1 MRTRARY
8 NWVGNR
14 ILAEDMASLYAM
26 KQSTRRPIT
35 VLVAE
40 AVSEYIK
47 ARGRKSP
54 AHENKARR
62 E

>member
-1 MRTRARY
+1 MRARY

-14 ILAEDMASLYAM
+14 ILAEDMASLYKM

-47 ARGRKSP
+47 ARGCKSP
-54 AHENKARR
+54 ANEIMARR

>member
-14 ILAEDMASLYAM
+14 IAQDDMASLYAM

-40 AVSEYIK
+40 TVSEYIK
-47 ARGRKSP
+47 ARGCKSP
-54 AHENKARR
+54 AHENQLRK

>member
-1 MRTRARY
+1 MRARARY

-47 ARGRKSP
+47 ARGCKSP
-54 AHENKARR
+54 AHENKAKR

>member
-1 MRTRARY
+1 MRARARY

-14 ILAEDMASLYAM
+14 IAQTDMASLYAM

-47 ARGRKSP
+47 ARGCKSP

>member
-1 MRTRARY
+1 MRARY

-14 ILAEDMASLYAM
+14 IAQTDMASLYAM

-47 ARGRKSP
+47 AKGCKSP
-54 AHENKARR
+54 ANEIKARR

>member
-1 MRTRARY
+1 MRARARY

-26 KQSTRRPIT
+26 KQSTRHSIT

-47 ARGRKSP
+47 ARGCKSP
-54 AHENKARR
+54 ANEVKGRR

>member
-1 MRTRARY
+1 MRARARY

-47 ARGRKSP
+47 ARGCKSP
-54 AHENKARR
+54 AHENKAQR

>member
-1 MRTRARY
+1 MRARARY

-14 ILAEDMASLYAM
+14 ITETDMASLYAM

-47 ARGRKSP
+47 ARGCKSP
-54 AHENKARR
+54 AHENKVRR

>member
-1 MRTRARY
+1 MRAKY

-14 ILAEDMASLYAM
+14 ILAEDMASLYKM
-26 KQSTRRPIT
+26 KHSTRRPIT

-47 ARGRKSP
+47 ARGCKSP
-54 AHENKARR
+54 AHEIKVRS

>member
-1 MRTRARY
+1 MRARARY

-14 ILAEDMASLYAM
+14 IAETDMASLYAM

-47 ARGRKSP
+47 ARRCKSP
-54 AHENKARR
+54 ANEIKVRR

>member
-1 MRTRARY
+1 MRARY

-40 AVSEYIK
+40 AVSEYIM
-47 ARGRKSP
+47 ARGSKSH
-54 AHENKARR
+54 ANEVKVRR

>member
-1 MRTRARY
+1 MRARAKY

-14 ILAEDMASLYAM
+14 IAETDMASLYKM

-47 ARGRKSP
+47 ARGCKSP
-54 AHENKARR
+54 AQEIKIR
-62 E
+62 EE

>member
-1 MRTRARY
+1 MRARY

-14 ILAEDMASLYAM
+14 ILAEDMASLYKM

-35 VLVAE
+35 LLVAE

-47 ARGRKSP
+47 ARGCKSP

>member
-1 MRTRARY
+1 MRARY

-14 ILAEDMASLYAM
+14 ILAEDMASLYRI

-35 VLVAE
+35 ELVAE

-47 ARGRKSP
+47 ARRCKSP
-54 AHENKARR
+54 AHEIKTRG

>member
-1 MRTRARY
+1 MRARY

-14 ILAEDMASLYAM
+14 ILAEDMSSLYKM
-26 KQSTRRPIT
+26 KQNTRRPIT

-47 ARGRKSP
+47 ARGCKSP
-54 AHENKARR
+54 AHDNKDRR

>member
-1 MRTRARY
+1 MRARARY

-14 ILAEDMASLYAM
+14 IAQTDMASLYKM
-26 KQSTRRPIT
+26 KQDTRRPIT

-47 ARGRKSP
+47 ARGCKSP
-54 AHENKARR
+54 ANEIKVR
-62 E
+62 EE

>member
-1 MRTRARY
+1 MRARY

-14 ILAEDMASLYAM
+14 ILAEDMASLYKM
-26 KQSTRRPIT
+26 KQDTRRPIT

-47 ARGRKSP
+47 ARGCKSP

>member
-1 MRTRARY
+1 MRARARY
-8 NWVGNR
+8 NWVGKR

-47 ARGRKSP
+47 ARGCKSS
-54 AHENKARR
+54 ANENNVRR

>member
-1 MRTRARY
+1 MRARY

-14 ILAEDMASLYAM
+14 ILAEDMASLYKM

-47 ARGRKSP
+47 ARGCKSP
-54 AHENKARR
+54 TQEIKIR
-62 E
+62 EE

>member
-1 MRTRARY
+1 MRARY

-14 ILAEDMASLYAM
+14 ILAEDMASLYKM
-26 KQSTRRPIT
+26 KQDTRRPIT

-47 ARGRKSP
+47 ARGCKSP
-54 AHENKARR
+54 AHEIKVRG

>member
-1 MRTRARY
+1 MRARARY

-14 ILAEDMASLYAM
+14 ITETDMTSLYKM

-47 ARGRKSP
+47 ARECKSS
-54 AHENKARR
+54 AHENKVRR

>member
-1 MRTRARY
+1 MRARY

-14 ILAEDMASLYAM
+14 ILAEDMASLYKM

-47 ARGRKSP
+47 ARGCKSP
-54 AHENKARR
+54 AQEIKIS
-62 E
+62 EE

>member
-1 MRTRARY
+1 MRARARY

-14 ILAEDMASLYAM
+14 ITETDMASLYKM

-35 VLVAE
+35 EMVAE

-47 ARGRKSP
+47 ARECKSP
-54 AHENKARR
+54 AHEIKARR

>member
-1 MRTRARY
+1 MRARY

-14 ILAEDMASLYAM
+14 ILAEDMASLYRI

-35 VLVAE
+35 VMVAE
-40 AVSEYIK
+40 AVNEYIK
-47 ARGRKSP
+47 ARGSKSP
-54 AHENKARR
+54 ANEVKERR

>member
-1 MRTRARY
+1 MRARY

-14 ILAEDMASLYAM
+14 ILAEDMASLYKM

-47 ARGRKSP
+47 ARGCKSP
-54 AHENKARR
+54 AQEIKIR
-62 E
+62 EE

>member
-1 MRTRARY
+1 MRAGARY

-14 ILAEDMASLYAM
+14 IAETDMASLYAM

-47 ARGRKSP
+47 ARGRKAP
-54 AHENKARR
+54 ANENKARR

>member
-1 MRTRARY
+1 MRARY

-14 ILAEDMASLYAM
+14 ILAEDMASLYKM

-35 VLVAE
+35 ELVAE

-47 ARGRKSP
+47 ARGCKSP
-54 AHENKARR
+54 AHDNKTRR

>member
-1 MRTRARY
+1 MRARY

-14 ILAEDMASLYAM
+14 ILAEDMASLYKM

-47 ARGRKSP
+47 ARGCKSP
-54 AHENKARR
+54 AHEIKVRG

>member
-1 MRTRARY
+1 MRARY

-14 ILAEDMASLYAM
+14 ILAEDMASFYKM

-35 VLVAE
+35 VLMAE
-40 AVSEYIK
+40 ALSEYIK
-47 ARGRKSP
+47 VRGRKSP
-54 AHENKARR
+54 AQENKARR

>member
-1 MRTRARY
+1 MRARY

-14 ILAEDMASLYAM
+14 ILAEDMASLYRM

-35 VLVAE
+35 ALVAE
-40 AVSEYIK
+40 AVSEYVK
-47 ARGRKSP
+47 ARGCKSP
-54 AHENKARR
+54 ANEIKARR

>member
-1 MRTRARY
+1 MRARY

-14 ILAEDMASLYAM
+14 ILAEDMASLYKM
-26 KQSTRRPIT
+26 KQDTRRPIT

-47 ARGRKSP
+47 ARGCKSP
-54 AHENKARR
+54 AQEIKIR
-62 E
+62 EE

>member
-1 MRTRARY
+1 MRARY

-14 ILAEDMASLYAM
+14 ILPEDMASLYKM

-47 ARGRKSP
+47 ARGCKSP
-54 AHENKARR
+54 AQEIKIR
-62 E
+62 EE

>member
-1 MRTRARY
+1 MRARY

-14 ILAEDMASLYAM
+14 ILAEDMASLYKM

-35 VLVAE
+35 ALVAE
-40 AVSEYIK
+40 AVSSYILSHKQDNAAK
-47 ARGRKSP
+47 AR
-54 AHENKARR
+54 E

>member
-1 MRTRARY
+1 MGYTKY

-14 ILAEDMASLYAM
+14 ISETDMAQLYKM
-26 KQSTRRPIT
+26 KQNKRRPIT

-40 AVSEYIK
+40 AVSNYIK
-47 ARGRKSP
+47 AQECQSP
-54 AHENKARR
+54 IIDRTE

>member
-1 MRTRARY
+1 MRARY
-8 NWVGNR
+8 NWVGNL
-14 ILAEDMASLYAM
+14 IAQTDLANLYAM

-47 ARGRKSP
+47 ARGCKSP
-54 AHENKARR
+54 ANEVKGRR

>member
-1 MRTRARY
+1 MRARY

-14 ILAEDMASLYAM
+14 ILAEDMASLYKM
-26 KQSTRRPIT
+26 KQSTSRPIT

-47 ARGRKSP
+47 ARGCKSP
-54 AHENKARR
+54 AQEIKIR
-62 E
+62 EE

>member
-1 MRTRARY
+1 MRARARY

-14 ILAEDMASLYAM
+14 IAETDMASLYKM

-47 ARGRKSP
+47 AGGCKSP
-54 AHENKARR
+54 ANEIKVR
-62 E
+62 EE

>member
-1 MRTRARY
+1 MRARARY

-14 ILAEDMASLYAM
+14 IAQTDMASLYAM

-47 ARGRKSP
+47 ARGITSP
-54 AHENKARR
+54 ANKVKGRR